1 MHFQFKVPENG
12 RKDIFCDK
20 QITNKVPLI
29 FLDVKLV
36 K

>member
-12 RKDIFCDK
+12 RKHEFRDK
-20 QITNKVPLI
+20 QITNKVPVI